1 MLENREGYAS
11 MDQECSNASG
21 APGGSVVQVCFPGV
35 RAAVLDSLNR
45 QREEGRLCDL
55 SIQVQGQVFRA
66 HRCVL
71 AASSP
76 YFHDQVLLKNVT
88 TVSLPAVMDPLA
100 FESVL
105 GSAYTGQ
112 LSIVRDDIVNY
123 VTVASFLQ
131 MWHIVDKCTEILKRP
146 RAAGGGGG
154 GGGNPQNAPSRQQ
167 SPSST
172 DCLYLERE
180 RSDKLRGAE
189 LKERGGA
196 ERERGQDQGHSLPP
210 LASWRRPQQLSR
222 WGRPRPQPQAA
233 LPPPPSGVP
242 QPSADSQLD
251 SNAGGESDY
260 SSCEEVWLPGSSKA
274 SPHGHDSGGHA
285 HSRAGLDHGVGGG
298 HFSGGHPAEASRLRG
313 RTRPRGA
320 PNFPLEDFQKLLGR
334 GREKGSGDVEEG
346 EGLAGRVEEPKRKRE
361 RGTEAD
367 EGMGEA
373 VEEGGM
379 DGTER
384 TGHSGEYPTSVYH
397 GDEVEV
403 MEARDGTEGA
413 QKVGRRV
420 ESRPPH
426 SLEVE
431 AAVPGPS
438 CPGPPLSARMQW
450 QASPWIQ
457 SAGRALDG
465 GGEEEDDDEEEEE
478 ADFGRFADEGGPAF
492 GGQTYDEI
500 EDGTG
505 QVSQRPL
512 VPASPT
518 DDADYLLG
526 PPELSWPP
534 PNIAP
539 QGPGGAMAPGRHQSP
554 SSAQFPPSSSPPI
567 PSSSSSSS
575 LSLAGAPY
583 TGKVHFCHCG
593 KAYTLKSMRDR
604 HVKMQHL
611 NLRPFAC
618 PVCAKTFKMKHHL
631 TKHLKTHGGLRP
643 YECGLCGKKVIWR
656 DSFLRHQARCERLA
670 AAGMAPGYDGA
681 AAVAGGSGNGNGPG
695 ANGNDLDDG
704 YGYGFEEGE
713 GFLAEAGQ
721 VKVEEADFQGEAES
735 VAMGGLLEG
744 VSVGGGLSLGPESRT
759 VGGRGLKE
767 EEGERYS

>member
-1 MLENREGYAS
+1 
-11 MDQECSNASG
+11 MDQECSSASG

-76 YFHDQVLLKNVT
+76 YFHDQVR
-88 TVSLPAVMDPLA
+88 
-100 FESVL
+100 VL

-154 GGGNPQNAPSRQQ
+154 GGGGNPQNAPSRQQ

-180 RSDKLRGAE
+180 RSDKLRGRSLRRGAG
-189 LKERGGA
+189 LRGKGGRTRATHCRPWLRGGGPSSSPGG
-196 ERERGQDQGHSLPP
+196 ET
-210 LASWRRPQQLSR
+210 
-222 WGRPRPQPQAA
+222 
-233 LPPPPSGVP
+233 PPPTPGSPAPSPVGVP

-285 HSRAGLDHGVGGG
+285 HSRAGLDH
-298 HFSGGHPAEASRLRG
+298 
-313 RTRPRGA
+313 
-320 PNFPLEDFQKLLGR
+320 
-334 GREKGSGDVEEG
+334 
-346 EGLAGRVEEPKRKRE
+346 
-361 RGTEAD
+361 
-367 EGMGEA
+367 
-373 VEEGGM
+373 
-379 DGTER
+379 
-384 TGHSGEYPTSVYH
+384 GEYPTSVYH

-457 SAGRALDG
+457 PAGRALDGG

-492 GGQTYDEI
+492 GGQTCDEI

-512 VPASPT
+512 
-518 DDADYLLG
+518 
-526 PPELSWPP
+526 
-534 PNIAP
+534 
-539 QGPGGAMAPGRHQSP
+539 GPGGAMAPGRHQSP

-681 AAVAGGSGNGNGPG
+681 AAVAGGSGSGNGPG